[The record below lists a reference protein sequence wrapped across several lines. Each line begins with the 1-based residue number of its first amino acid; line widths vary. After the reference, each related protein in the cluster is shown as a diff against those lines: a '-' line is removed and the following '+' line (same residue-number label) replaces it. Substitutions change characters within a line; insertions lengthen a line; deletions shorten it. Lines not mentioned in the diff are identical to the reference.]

1 MGDNHVLIDTSLIDS
16 AINKK
21 EHILSEY
28 NAINDEYDRIINTL
42 LSKWQGKGADA
53 FKRDALRVKSNI
65 AGIYDI
71 LKIMCDTLEDC
82 KEIIAEAD
90 TALGNYNSEE

>member
-1 MGDNHVLIDTSLIDS
+1 MSEEHVLIDTALIDKAVS
-16 AINKK
+16 RK

-28 NAINDEYDRIINTL
+28 NAINDEYDRIIRDL
-42 LSKWQGKGADA
+42 LKSWQGKGADA
-53 FKRDALRVKSNI
+53 FRRDAEKVKSNI
-65 AGIYDI
+65 SGIYDI

-90 TALGNYNSEE
+90 TSLGNYNSEE